1 MTESRL
7 YAPRKNAKVGLRPAT
22 AEDFWLFEQQ
32 AVDPDI
38 AGEFNWSGYRDMAA
52 LRRRFEEDGLIGPDG
67 GCLVVVQVGEVV
79 GSVVWVK
86 ATYGTPAWWCW
97 NIGISLLPD
106 RRRRGLGTEAQ
117 EFLVS
122 YLFAT
127 TAVER
132 VEAYTDNANLA
143 EQRALE
149 KAGFTGEGLLRSV
162 QFRAGQWRDVR
173 MYSILREEYRK
184 KKSTVDQVWES

>member
-22 AEDFWLFEQQ
+22 IDDFWLFEQQ
-32 AVDPDI
+32 AVDPRI
-38 AGEFNWSGYRDMAA
+38 AGEFNWSGYRDIAA

-67 GCLVVVQVGEVV
+67 GCLVVVHSDEVV

-86 ATYGTPAWWCW
+86 VTYGIPAWWCW
-97 NIGISLLPD
+97 NIGISLLPE
-106 RRRRGLGTEAQ
+106 RRLSGLGTEAQ

-132 VEAYTDNANLA
+132 VEAYTDNANRV

-149 KAGFTGEGLLRSV
+149 KAGFMSEGLLRSV
-162 QFRAGQWRDVR
+162 QFRDGRWRDVQ
-173 MYSILREEYRK
+173 MYSILREEYG
-184 KKSTVDQVWES
+184 KKSIDDQARES